1 MKVRLAYR
9 PGVVWVTPSST
20 LREAAAAM
28 RESGQSCVPLVDG
41 EVVVGIVTE
50 HDIVAA
56 VAHGIPTAKAWAL
69 DHAHDGGTSVAL
81 DDDCDTAALKMLVLG
96 CRHLPVVDR
105 GRLVGV
111 VSIRDVVLKPLAAK
125 RRRRVA
131 A

>member
-9 PGVVWVTPSST
+9 PGASYVTPSST

-28 RESGQSCVPLVDG
+28 RASGQSCVPVIDG
-41 EVVVGIVTE
+41 QTVIGIVTE
-50 HDIVAA
+50 HEIVAA

-69 DHAHDGGTSVAL
+69 DHVIDGGTSVAL
-81 DDDCDTAALKMLVLG
+81 ADDCETAALKMLVLG

-105 GRLVGV
+105 GRLVGM

-125 RRRRVA
+125 RRRA
-131 A
+131 AAA